1 MQKAPESEVSV
12 WFFRKYKKIKEF
24 EFRKCFLFPFMREN
38 LLILP
43 WDSMSRSFS
52 SSSTFLFIEIFN
64 YEWLDCSRS
73 NLSLSSL
80 YLIWSF
86 LFIYLSCDS
95 HAFSFWDFSFYSYCT
110 VSTFGVFKSAVHLLI
125 GMAKKF
131 RSHLDLQRSVRF
143 EFRKIQTHILK
154 MRIRILRITIR
165 ADRDMYLNAL
175 AGYQIQIN
183 FNYILT

>member
-1 MQKAPESEVSV
+1 MQKAPEAQVSV
-12 WFFRKYKKIKEF
+12 WFLRKYKKIKEF

-43 WDSMSRSFS
+43 WDSMPRSFS
-52 SSSTFLFIEIFN
+52 SSSTFIFIEIFN

-95 HAFSFWDFSFYSYCT
+95 HAFSFWDFSFYSYCV
-110 VSTFGVFKSAVHLLI
+110 VSTFGIFKSAVHLLI
-125 GMAKKF
+125 GMVKKS
-131 RSHLDLQRSVRF
+131 RSILDLQRSGRF
-143 EFRKIQTHILK
+143 EFGKIQIHIK
-154 MRIRILRITIR
+154 NANSNSKNYDSCRSRYVSGCTSRIS
-165 ADRDMYLNAL
+165 DSN
-175 AGYQIQIN
+175 
-183 FNYILT
+183 

>member
-110 VSTFGVFKSAVHLLI
+110 VSTFGVFKSATDR
-125 GMAKKF
+125 MTKKSK
-131 RSHLDLQRSVRF
+131 SHLDPQRSGRF